1 MEWSG
6 VELGGL
12 VGMEGDACRGW
23 WVGLW
28 QGVGRGRGVQKTH
41 LAVMARYFAK
51 LALARLK
58 KAGRLGPFANA
69 MPAR

>member
-28 QGVGRGRGVQKTH
+28 QGVGRGRGVQTDTPGCDGTI
-41 LAVMARYFAK
+41 FC
-51 LALARLK
+51 
-58 KAGRLGPFANA
+58 KACTCTA
-69 MPAR
+69 